1 MDQTNKPNTDRPP
14 RRNNSRS
21 GGNRPGGNRPAGN
34 SARKPQNGGS
44 NKNNNGLSTSRG
56 AAIRAQKRSLDDA
69 RKMVD
74 QYSAAK
80 PAEQRRANV
89 IADDFD
95 KLKIS
100 FLGGLEDVGEKN
112 TAVIEYQNDAIILD
126 CGNSLGIDLPGIN
139 YEIADTTYLESI
151 KHKIRGYV
159 ATHGHLDHIGGLK
172 HIVPKFPAPIYGSRF
187 TLGIVEKTFEDMP
200 PGQHQTFKPE
210 MVIMEIDNHEKLK
223 IGPFFV
229 ELIRVT
235 HSIPEA
241 TAVNIETPVGRIIA
255 TGDFR
260 LDPEPLDKKPTDIS
274 RLKELG
280 DQGVLLLLSESTN
293 VEQEGRVPTEQ
304 TLEKSFMDVI
314 TQARGRVFCA
324 VFSSNMNRTQMIING
339 AVASGRKVALDG
351 RSMMAYAEIAVR
363 QGLLKVPKGTFMA
376 MRDIAK
382 IEDDK
387 ILVMCTGGQGEPN
400 AALMRM
406 SEGAHNHIKLKAGD
420 TVIVSSNP
428 IPGNEI
434 RYDMIG
440 NNLAKMDVIL
450 FRSPTHELDGCGPL
464 HVSGHARRDEM
475 REMISLVR
483 PKFFIPVHA
492 GALRR
497 RYHAD
502 LAVGEGIKREN
513 VMLGQNG
520 SSYLLSAEKMTQTE
534 DIPYG
539 SILVDQT
546 GAVVSGVV
554 VKDRVILSEEG
565 LVAVILT
572 VDKKSGQLLTSPD
585 IITRGFIY
593 IRDSEELMNGLRLE
607 LRRAVTQR
615 FKRIDLDRFKAE
627 LKDHITHY
635 LYDQTQRSPI
645 VIPVVNVVGGGKPAG
660 DKPARGGNAR
670 NGDRPAITVSAD
682 TAKTPEDMAEEQKQR
697 FEEMRARLLNQDP
710 RTD

>member
-1 MDQTNKPNTDRPP
+1 MDTNNKPNNPRPP
-14 RRNNSRS
+14 RRNNT
-21 GGNRPGGNRPAGN
+21 RPGGNRPAGKP
-34 SARKPQNGGS
+34 AGKPQNGGS

-80 PAEQRRANV
+80 PAEQRKANQ
-89 IADDFD
+89 ITDDFD

-100 FLGGLEDVGEKN
+100 FLGGLEEVGEKN
-112 TAVIEYQNDAIILD
+112 TMVIEYQNDAIILD

-139 YEIADTTYLESI
+139 YEIADSTYLESI

-159 ATHGHLDHIGGLK
+159 ITHGHLDHIGGLK
-172 HIVPKFPAPIYGSRF
+172 HIVPKFPAPLYGSRF

-200 PGQHQTFKPE
+200 PGQSHNFKPE
-210 MVIMEIDNHEKLK
+210 YVIMEMDNHEKLK
-223 IGPFFV
+223 IGPFFI
-229 ELIRVT
+229 ELIRIT
-235 HSIPEA
+235 HAIPEA
-241 TAVNIETPVGRIIA
+241 SAVNIETPVGRIIA

-260 LDPEPLDKKPTDIS
+260 LDPEPLDKRPSDVA

-280 DQGVLLLLSESTN
+280 DQGVLLLLSDSTNAEKEGRTPTESTL
-293 VEQEGRVPTEQ
+293 QD
-304 TLEKSFMDVI
+304 SFMDVI
-314 TQARGRVFCA
+314 TKAQGRIFCA
-324 VFSSNMNRTQMIING
+324 VFSSNMNRTQMIINA

-406 SEGAHNHIKLKAGD
+406 SEGAHNHIKLKSGD

-434 RYDMIG
+434 RYDMIA
-440 NNLAKMDVIL
+440 NNLAKIGVKL
-450 FRSPTHELDGCGPL
+450 FRNPTHVIDGCGPL
-464 HVSGHARRDEM
+464 HVSGHGNRDEI
-475 REMISLVR
+475 REMINLVR
-483 PKFFIPVHA
+483 PKFVIPVH
-492 GALRR
+492 GGMLRR
-497 RYHAD
+497 KYSGD
-502 LAVGEGIKREN
+502 LAIEEGVPREN
-513 VMLGQNG
+513 IILAQNG
-520 SSYLLSAEKMTQTE
+520 ASYLLSKDKIEQTE
-534 DIPYG
+534 DVPYG

-572 VDKKSGQLLTSPD
+572 IDKKSGQLLTSPD

-593 IRDSEELMNGLRLE
+593 IRDSEELMNGLRQE

-627 LKDHITHY
+627 LKDHVTHY

-645 VIPVVNVVGGGKPAG
+645 VIPVVNVVGGKPVG
-660 DKPARGGNAR
+660 DKPTRSGRSNAQ
-670 NGDRPAITVSAD
+670 PAPAGTE